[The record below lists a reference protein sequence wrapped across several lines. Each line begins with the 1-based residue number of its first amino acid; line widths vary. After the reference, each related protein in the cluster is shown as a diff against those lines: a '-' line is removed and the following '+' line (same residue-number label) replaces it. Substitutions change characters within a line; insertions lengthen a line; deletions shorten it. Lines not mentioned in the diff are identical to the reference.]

1 MEKKTEKALG
11 KHVINLYSTGIS
23 GMVKIK
29 DVHKLQQDIENDPI
43 IKVQMASLGCLLVCT
58 FGSLLAPVLV
68 LAHTIN
74 NLDLGD
80 EQGHE
85 NESYKID

>member
-80 EQGHE
+80 EQGHG
-85 NESYKID
+85 NEGYKID